1 MYFTRAENENCPL
14 QETQWLYLFSG
25 EGGDFVFFFQGLTT
39 PCRCFKKLMKKETG
53 AGGIA
58 WWQSCTLQSMSM
70 TLGISLSST
79 KTVTVKL
86 S

>member
-1 MYFTRAENENCPL
+1 MPQVASVHVSENIGAL
-14 QETQWLYLFSG
+14 HSKTLSHSG
-25 EGGDFVFFFQGLTT
+25 LN
-39 PCRCFKKLMKKETG
+39 KKETG